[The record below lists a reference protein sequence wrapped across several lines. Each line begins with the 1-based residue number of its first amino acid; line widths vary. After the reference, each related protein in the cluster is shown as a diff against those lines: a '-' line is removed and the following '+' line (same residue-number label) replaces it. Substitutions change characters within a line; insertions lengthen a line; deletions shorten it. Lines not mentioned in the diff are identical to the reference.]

1 MLVPN
6 RHGSSNSYRYGFQGQ
21 EKDDELKGEGNSLN
35 YTYRMHDPRVGRFF
49 AIDPLTKSYPH
60 YTPYSF
66 SGNKVIAYVELE
78 GLEETGYT
86 RMLDKKLGSK
96 AYLQMTTEERIEE
109 RKNNA
114 IAFIVTLGIAAD
126 IVFNQG
132 KVTIFLTR
140 QAATQL
146 VVNTAASGL
155 VYAFSSEGENKF
167 EPTKIFEETIT
178 GFDFADAGI
187 DKGFEIVLDKYKI
200 GKIREAIKIVA
211 PSLFDITIK
220 DGVQFIGFK
229 KDAESILTDVIGN
242 VLTEGIEKKFKLKDI
257 PKIKLSSATQS
268 QIIGKT
274 IMEEFKGVL
283 EDKSFPIEVKTKE
296 IEEEMKVKKD
306 AIYSAPK
313 RDVSKDKIKKG

>member
-1 MLVPN
+1 MQSKSLCKVAEEVALIINMLHDCFTLQLYIIIFGIH
-6 RHGSSNSYRYGFQGQ
+6 RWRLFSHSSKFWFLAHSHWLVCSG
-21 EKDDELKGEGNSLN
+21 
-35 YTYRMHDPRVGRFF
+35 
-49 AIDPLTKSYPH
+49 I
-60 YTPYSF
+60 SF
-66 SGNKVIAYVELE
+66 
-78 GLEETGYT
+78 
-86 RMLDKKLGSK
+86 
-96 AYLQMTTEERIEE
+96 
-109 RKNNA
+109 
-114 IAFIVTLGIAAD
+114 
-126 IVFNQG
+126 
-132 KVTIFLTR
+132 
-140 QAATQL
+140 
-146 VVNTAASGL
+146 